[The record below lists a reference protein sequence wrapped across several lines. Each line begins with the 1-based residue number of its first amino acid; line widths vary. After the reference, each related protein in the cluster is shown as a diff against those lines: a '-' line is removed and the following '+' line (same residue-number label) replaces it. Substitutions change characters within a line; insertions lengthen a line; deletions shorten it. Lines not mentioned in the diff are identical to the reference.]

1 MLTKEQFEELHEEF
15 ATFLAAQQIDVN
27 EWSNIKKNKP
37 EVAQE
42 EMELFSDMVWDR
54 VLDKA
59 KYLEH
64 FSEKTINLFRIE
76 AEQISRVVVQV
87 DKDVNLLEKVGYQ
100 WFMDNSND
108 DAIEYLKGQKPFLKE
123 KKEEIF
129 DLIKQGCVISE
140 GELFESVFKIIS

>member
-27 EWSNIKKNKP
+27 EWGVIKKDKP

-64 FSEKTINLFRIE
+64 FSEKTINLFRVE
-76 AEQISRVVVQV
+76 AEQISRIVIQV
-87 DKDVNLLEKVGYQ
+87 NKEIDLLNDEGYQ
-100 WFMDNSND
+100 WFLNNSKD
-108 DAIEYLKGQKPFLKE
+108 DAIEYLKGQKPYFKE

-140 GELFESVFKIIS
+140 GELFESISKIIS